1 MIQQCIFCQIVS
13 KKMPTKIV
21 YEDDGFI
28 AFLDINPINPGHTLV
43 IPKEHSE
50 TILDVNP
57 ETLSK
62 LAKVVKIVAEAVA
75 KALNVD
81 GVNVMQN
88 NKEIAGQGVPHI
100 HFHVIPRFNED
111 GVQYFFGSQTKKM
124 DEKQLE
130 EIANKI
136 KSNVKIPEPE
146 IVEEKEEEESVEH
159 TEEEA
164 NNIRRELGL
173 A

>member
-1 MIQQCIFCQIVS
+1 MQPCIFCQIIS
-13 KKMPTKIV
+13 KKIPAKIV
-21 YEDDGFI
+21 YEDDNSI
-28 AFLDINPINPGHTLV
+28 AFLDINPINPGHTII

-50 TILDVNP
+50 TILDINP
-57 ETLSK
+57 ENLSK
-62 LAKVVKIVAEAVA
+62 LIQAVKIVSEAVT
-75 KALNVD
+75 KALNAD

-124 DEKQLE
+124 DEKKLE

-136 KSNVKIPEPE
+136 KINVKIPEPE
-146 IVEEKEEEESVEH
+146 KLEEKEEESVEH
-159 TEEEA
+159 TEEEV
-164 NNIRRELGL
+164 NNIRRELDL